1 MLELFVLINFIVSAF
16 SDIALNM
23 LSRLKIAPDAVK
35 VLKPYFAKHGMAVA
49 ASYAGIT
56 VVSVLVVTMA
66 FSKFVF
72 NFAHPR
78 TWTQLGK
85 FLLLAAPLGYIADIL
100 IYRFQLFGN
109 SLNAY
114 YQKAGQGLWGS
125 AAFIFSIL
133 FYKIEKTSFII
144 SWSYKR
150 F

>member
-1 MLELFVLINFIVSAF
+1 MLVLFVLINFIVSAF
-16 SDIALNM
+16 SDITLNM

-35 VLKPYFAKHGMAVA
+35 VLEPYFSKHGMAVA

-66 FSKFVF
+66 LSKFVF

-78 TWTQLGK
+78 TWRQLGK
-85 FLLLAAPLGYIADIL
+85 FILLAAPLGYIADIL

-114 YQKAGQGLWGS
+114 YQKAGQGFWGS

-133 FYKIEKTSFII
+133 FSYAIMKFIML
-144 SWSYKR
+144 YYV
-150 F
+150 